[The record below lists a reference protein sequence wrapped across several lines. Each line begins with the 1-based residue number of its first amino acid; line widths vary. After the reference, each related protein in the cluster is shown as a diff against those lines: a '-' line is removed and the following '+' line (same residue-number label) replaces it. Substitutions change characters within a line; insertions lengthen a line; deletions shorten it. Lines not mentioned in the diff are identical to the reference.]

1 MAEDGKIV
9 KDTFPVV
16 GMSCA
21 ACASRVEKTLA
32 GQPGVR
38 MAAVN
43 YAAATVKVEYDR
55 TECTAESLQKAVQ
68 DAGYDLLVQKDGNAA
83 DEAEKAHDERYA
95 QLKSRTIWA
104 IVLSLPVAV
113 IGMFFMDMPYAEYIM
128 WALSTPVVFWLGR
141 GFFISAWKQLR
152 HRTANMDTLVANS
165 TGIAYLFSVFNMLF
179 PEFWLSRGIEPH
191 VYFEASSVI
200 IAFILLGRLM
210 EEKAKGNTSDAIKKL
225 MGLQPKTV
233 TVISRGNNCPMEYM
247 EIPVGAVRPGDIIA
261 VKPGER
267 VAVDGTVTEGSSYVD
282 ESMLSGEPVPVAK
295 RKDSKV
301 FAGTINQ
308 KGSFRFC
315 ADKVGTD
322 TLLSK
327 IIAMVQDAQG
337 SKAPVQKLVDRIAAV
352 FVPVIMGIALLS
364 FILWA
369 VLDGE
374 NGVTHGLLAMVTVLI
389 IACPCALGLATPT
402 AIMVGIGKGAEN
414 GILIKD
420 AESIETARKIDTV
433 VLDKTGTVTEGRP
446 EVTHLIWSLP
456 EVPSWSD
463 IMKRE
468 ADSAS
473 GAQDTKVSRE
483 TYLKNIFFSLEK
495 LSEHPLAEAVI
506 KYLKG
511 SSEVSVKEFESITG
525 EGVTGVCE
533 GSRYF
538 AGNLRLM
545 KKNGISISPDLS
557 LKADELTAEARTVIW
572 FSDEKNALALAAVTD
587 RVKESSIRAVR
598 TLQDEGIEVYMLTGD
613 NEETAA
619 AVAAQ
624 AGIRHF
630 KAGVLPQDKA
640 GFIRNL
646 QQQKGRKVAMAGDG
660 INDSAA
666 LAQADLGI
674 AMGGGSDIAMDVAG
688 VTIIS
693 SDLSKI
699 PEALRLSRLTV
710 RTIRQNL
717 FWAFIYNMIG
727 VPIAAGILYPVNGFL
742 LNPMIAGAAMAFSS
756 VSVVSN
762 SLRLKRKKLD
772 AAAPLSGRKKDKEN
786 SSETSDYG
794 YNTDSCLTND
804 SCHKEINGKSSDMT
818 TENGIDRCRTQNA
831 GYGENYETADKE
843 KAKKTEYK
851 DIKKEKIMKKEFT
864 VEGMMCNHCRMHVE
878 KALNKLEGVNATV
891 TLEPP
896 VATVEF
902 TGGREYTLEE
912 LQKQVSE
919 EAGDYNLK

>member
-38 MAAVN
+38 TAAVN

-55 TECTAESLQKAVQ
+55 TACTAESLQKAVQ

-104 IVLSLPVAV
+104 IALSLPVAV

-308 KGSFRFC
+308 KGSFRFR

-446 EVTHLIWSLP
+446 EVSHLIWSLP
-456 EVPSWSD
+456 ETPSWSD

-495 LSEHPLAEAVI
+495 LSEHPLAEAVV

-511 SSEVSVKEFESITG
+511 SSEVSVREFESITG

-587 RVKESSIRAVR
+587 RIKESSIRAVH
-598 TLQDEGIEVYMLTGD
+598 TLQNEGIEVYMLTGD
-613 NEETAA
+613 NEATAA

-646 QQQKGRKVAMAGDG
+646 QQKGRKVAMAGDG

-717 FWAFIYNMIG
+717 FWAFIYNMTG

-772 AAAPLSGRKKDKEN
+772 AATPLSGRKKDKEN

-851 DIKKEKIMKKEFT
+851 DIKKEKIMKKEFK

-891 TLEPP
+891 TLDPP

-919 EAGDYNLK
+919 EAGDYTLK